1 LISTV
6 KYAYLIL
13 ILGVL
18 LTTAG
23 AIEISKGPTISTIS
37 REIPIQTRYSVSKVE
52 NETKE
57 LESGEFVLGT
67 DSYKTRKLVVDL
79 RNKDP
84 NSDRI
89 VYSFRVEEG
98 SVDVYV
104 LNSENYTSWSSGLP
118 YVAEASLDD
127 AQEGS
132 LEFIPKSSGTYYLI
146 YDNFSSVD
154 PRTSKSVSDNGR
166 EFWTVTTVETRYSTE
181 YKTEVE
187 TVYDYGRIY
196 YGYTAFLPGLGLLA
210 LGGAATLRSRIAIG
224 WRSFRRPSTPVRKR
238 IREMLTRVEEK
249 PRPTVRIIPLETT
262 SIDDKVFH
270 YIFEHEGVIS
280 LSQASEELEI
290 SIDELKASIERLK
303 KEGKIE

>member
-1 LISTV
+1 MISTA
-6 KYAYLIL
+6 KYAYFIL

-18 LTTAG
+18 LMTAG
-23 AIEISKGPTISTIS
+23 ATEISKGPATSTIS
-37 REIPIQTRYSVSKVE
+37 REIPIQTQYSVSKVE
-52 NETKE
+52 NGTTE

-98 SVDVYV
+98 SIDVYV

-118 YVAEASLDD
+118 CVAEASLDD
-127 AQEGS
+127 AQQGS
-132 LEFIPKSSGTYYLI
+132 LEFIPRSSGTYYLI
-146 YDNFSSVD
+146 YDNFSSAD
-154 PRTSKSVSDNGR
+154 PRTSKSVSDSGR
-166 EFWTVTTVETRYSTE
+166 EFWTVTTVETRYGTE

-187 TVYDYGRIY
+187 TIYDYGRIY
-196 YGYTAFLPGLGLLA
+196 YGYTAFLLGLGLLA
-210 LGGAATLRSRIAIG
+210 LGGAATLRNRIAIG
-224 WRSFRRPSTPVRKR
+224 WRSFRRPSTPTRKR
-238 IREMLTRVEEK
+238 IREMLTRAEEK

-270 YIFEHEGVIS
+270 YIVEHEGVIS

-290 SIDELKASIERLK
+290 SIDGLKASIERLK